1 MDMIVVLGGRYAGGA
16 DYAEKHFPGY
26 RILTGY
32 EERIRK
38 QMERGEDPLLLA
50 GSFVEEL
57 EEQSVLVLTEMGCGI
72 VPAEHG
78 ERQFREMNGRV
89 NCIFAEQAEQ
99 VIRVI
104 AGVGQRIK

>member
-1 MDMIVVLGGRYAGGA
+1 MIVVLGGRYAGA
-16 DYAEKHFPGY
+16 EDYAKKHYPGY
-26 RILTGY
+26 RILNGY
-32 EERIRK
+32 EERIRE
-38 QMERGEDPLLLA
+38 QMERGDDPLQLA
-50 GSFVEEL
+50 AAFGEGL

-72 VPAEHG
+72 VPAEHE
-78 ERQFREMNGRV
+78 ERKFREMNGRV

>member
-1 MDMIVVLGGRYAGGA
+1 MIVVLGGRYAGGK
-16 DYAEKHFPGY
+16 DYAEKHYPGC

-32 EERIRK
+32 E
-38 QMERGEDPLLLA
+38 
-50 GSFVEEL
+50 
-57 EEQSVLVLTEMGCGI
+57 EMGCGI

-89 NCIFAEQAEQ
+89 NCLFAEQAEQ

>member
-1 MDMIVVLGGRYAGGA
+1 MIVVLGGRYAGGA
-16 DYAEKHFPGY
+16 
-26 RILTGY
+26 
-32 EERIRK
+32 
-38 QMERGEDPLLLA
+38 GEDPLQCA
-50 GSFVEEL
+50 GTFAEKL
-57 EEQSVLVLTEMGCGI
+57 DAQCVLVLTEMGCGI

-89 NCIFAEQAEQ
+89 NCLFAEQAEQ

>member
-1 MDMIVVLGGRYAGGA
+1 MIVVLGGRYAGGA
-16 DYAEKHFPGY
+16 EYAEKHYPGC
-26 RILTGY
+26 RILNGY
-32 EERIRK
+32 EERIRE
-38 QMERGEDPLLLA
+38 QLERGEDPLQYA
-50 GSFVEEL
+50 GTFAEKL
-57 EEQSVLVLTEMGCGI
+57 DAQCVLVLTEMGCGI

-89 NCIFAEQAEQ
+89 NCLFAEQAEQ

>member
-1 MDMIVVLGGRYAGGA
+1 MIVVLGGRYAGGK
-16 DYAEKHFPGY
+16 DYAEKHYPGC

-32 EERIRK
+32 EERIRE
-38 QMERGEDPLLLA
+38 QLECGEDPLQCA
-50 GSFVEEL
+50 GTFAEKL
-57 EEQSVLVLTEMGCGI
+57 DAQCVLVLTEMGCGI

-89 NCIFAEQAEQ
+89 NCLFAEQAEQ

>member
-1 MDMIVVLGGRYAGGA
+1 MIVVLGGRYAGGK
-16 DYAEKHFPGY
+16 DYAEKHYPGC

-32 EERIRK
+32 EERIRE
-38 QMERGEDPLLLA
+38 QLERGEDPLQCA
-50 GSFVEEL
+50 GTFAEKL
-57 EEQSVLVLTEMGCGI
+57 DAQCVLVLTEMGCGI

-89 NCIFAEQAEQ
+89 NCLFAEQAAQ

-104 AGVGQRIK
+104 AGVGQRIN

>member
-1 MDMIVVLGGRYAGGA
+1 MIVVLGGRYAGGA
-16 DYAEKHFPGY
+16 EYAEKHYPGY

-32 EERIRK
+32 EERILK
-38 QMERGEDPLLLA
+38 QLERGEDPLQCA
-50 GSFVEEL
+50 GTFAEKL
-57 EEQSVLVLTEMGCGI
+57 DAQCVLVLTEMGCGI
-72 VPAEHG
+72 VPAEQD

-89 NCIFAEQAEQ
+89 NCLFAELAEQ